1 MPDTIA
7 IPEHNHALLENSFFG
22 VLTTIRAKDGLLSS
36 NPVGFVW
43 DGQQIRIST
52 LKSRLKYQNL
62 AADDRV
68 AFCVVSKTNVMDYV
82 EIRGH
87 ASLEDDKDRSFF
99 RTPIH
104 GWIGRR
110 GTAGKSRRARCRAR
124 YHYYPP
130 TAGLQSQT
138 LWGPLRLKPSELRGQ
153 KGISQYG
160 RAVQAMH

>member
-99 RTPIH
+99 RRQFMAGSDGAEPPENLDAPDAERVIITIH
-104 GWIGRR
+104 PQQVSSPKLYGGRF
-110 GTAGKSRRARCRAR
+110 G
-124 YHYYPP
+124 
-130 TAGLQSQT
+130 
-138 LWGPLRLKPSELRGQ
+138 
-153 KGISQYG
+153 
-160 RAVQAMH
+160 

>member
-68 AFCVVSKTNVMDYV
+68 AFCVVSKTNIMDYV

-99 RTPIH
+99 RRQFMAGSGGAEPPENLDAPDAERVIITIH
-104 GWIGRR
+104 PRQVSSPRLYGGRF
-110 GTAGKSRRARCRAR
+110 G
-124 YHYYPP
+124 
-130 TAGLQSQT
+130 
-138 LWGPLRLKPSELRGQ
+138 
-153 KGISQYG
+153 
-160 RAVQAMH
+160 

>member
-7 IPEHNHALLENSFFG
+7 IPEHNHALLEQVHVG

-52 LKSRLKYQNL
+52 LKSRLKYRNL
-62 AADDRV
+62 VADDRV

-87 ASLEDDKDRSFF
+87 ASVEDDKDRSFF
-99 RTPIH
+99 RRQFMAGSDGAEPPENLDPPDAERVIITIH
-104 GWIGRR
+104 PQQVSSPTLYGGRF
-110 GTAGKSRRARCRAR
+110 G
-124 YHYYPP
+124 
-130 TAGLQSQT
+130 
-138 LWGPLRLKPSELRGQ
+138 
-153 KGISQYG
+153 
-160 RAVQAMH
+160 